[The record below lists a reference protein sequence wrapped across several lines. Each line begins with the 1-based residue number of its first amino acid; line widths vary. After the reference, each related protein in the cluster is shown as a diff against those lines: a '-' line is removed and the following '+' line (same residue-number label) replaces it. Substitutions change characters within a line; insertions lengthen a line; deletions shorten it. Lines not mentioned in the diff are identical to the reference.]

1 MFYGYYN
8 EYSILAC
15 SWRKKCLW
23 TAKSQSWRNPDQEHA
38 APPALLPPEPCGSKL
53 HRPPRVSDC
62 NFPSSELSW
71 FLMRP
76 SNYELIMATTA
87 SAWWLHSLAFLSIV
101 DTSCQKY
108 LYLAESHHAVTPRI
122 ATTTWR
128 AQSEP
133 ELMLWLF
140 VFMNKRNFVD
150 LFNWLIMQTIR

>member
-8 EYSILAC
+8 EYSIRAHDVKNVYGQLKVKVEET
-15 SWRKKCLW
+15 R
-23 TAKSQSWRNPDQEHA
+23 TRNTRLRP
-38 APPALLPPEPCGSKL
+38 LRVSKF

-62 NFPSSELSW
+62 NFPSPELSW

-76 SNYELIMATTA
+76 SYYELIMATA
-87 SAWWLHSLAFLSIV
+87 SAWWLHSLALLSIV

-108 LYLAESHHAVTPRI
+108 LYLAERHHAVTPHI

-150 LFNWLIMQTIR
+150 LFDWLIMQTIR